1 MAGSGIIDEDP
12 ETPNQV
18 RTVVKGLGGLN
29 DQYFV
34 CGIGDGFHCNHG
46 VKAKFH
52 VVDDPSQCHI
62 HPYTY
67 DNCDD

>member
-1 MAGSGIIDEDP
+1 M
-12 ETPNQV
+12 
-18 RTVVKGLGGLN
+18 RTVVRGLGNLN

-34 CGIGDGFHCNHG
+34 CGIGDNGDGYHCKHG
-46 VKAKFH
+46 VKAKFR
-52 VVDDPSQCHI
+52 VVDDLNQCHI